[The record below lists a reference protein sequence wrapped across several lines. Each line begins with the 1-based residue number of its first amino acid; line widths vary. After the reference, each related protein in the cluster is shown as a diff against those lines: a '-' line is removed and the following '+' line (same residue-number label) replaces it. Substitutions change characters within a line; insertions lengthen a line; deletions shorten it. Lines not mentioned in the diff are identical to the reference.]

1 MLIEMRE
8 MTDNGQGQDNWLL
21 RVEKIESLLNIG
33 VQSLGVSKSKTARLS
48 KLMKGKF
55 DVYWLNK
62 INEIKMNASDDQN
75 HNKLRVYWKFK
86 GSFTREPYVDYV
98 KKIKTNGLTWLGY
111 VYQCSHIVFSVASAG
126 FTP

>member
-8 MTDNGQGQDNWLL
+8 MTDNGQGQDNGLL
-21 RVEKIESLLNIG
+21 IVEKIESLLNIG

-62 INEIKMNASDDQN
+62 LTKLKWMQVMIKITIN
-75 HNKLRVYWKFK
+75 
-86 GSFTREPYVDYV
+86 
-98 KKIKTNGLTWLGY
+98 
-111 VYQCSHIVFSVASAG
+111 CG
-126 FTP
+126 FTENLKEALPVNHMLIM